1 MSVSLKADIG
11 GSVGSIQ
18 LNGADRLLLN
28 ADGTLSGTSN
38 PATGLRSSALA
49 TMQKF
54 ADEFTSLLA
63 VSGWQKL
70 PSGLILQWGTTG
82 GIAPGGSIAVTYPIA
97 FPVGPKVAVC
107 SYFAAVPFTVQV
119 AVANNVGQG
128 ATATGMTVYCA
139 GGPGSSPVHWMCIG
153 N

>member
-54 ADEFTSLLA
+54 ADEFGFLL
-63 VSGWQKL
+63 SPTGYQKL
-70 PSGLILQWGTTG
+70 PSGFIVQWGLNAYVPPAG
-82 GIAPGGSIAVTYPIA
+82 VVTPLPIT
-97 FPVGPKVAVC
+97 FPTAILW
-107 SYFAAVPFTVQV
+107 A
-119 AVANNVGQG
+119 G
-128 ATATGMTVYCA
+128 ATYRQIKGGAMNYVGVDSNKLSSIDLTSTLSTGAQVY
-139 GGPGSSPVHWMCIG
+139 WMAFG
-153 N
+153 K